1 MASVGSSQDPPET
14 GNRRA
19 RAAIG
24 APAEPAGRGFLARRG
39 WFKDSRA
46 VGSRRRTASCSLKR
60 IWRAAPYA
68 IRILRSKSPSFLQK
82 TSHSQQS
89 PISRPLARSQRAIAH
104 FGRILAGPRACWISP
119 ALASARIR
127 RLSSLGGARLVGSS
141 LEDPDMA
148 LLHFG
153 CRRCGRRSALLTWCG
168 LAVAP
173 PWLSAGGGLVE
184 FCDELL
190 GAASD
195 VVSCR
200 AYLFDGSF
208 FGVG

>member
-60 IWRAAPYA
+60 IWRSCA
-68 IRILRSKSPSFLQK
+68 LRDSHSSQNHRVSFRRQA
-82 TSHSQQS
+82 SQQS

-104 FGRILAGPRACWISP
+104 FGRILLDPVLVYVRVADG
-119 ALASARIR
+119 R
-127 RLSSLGGARLVGSS
+127 RLNQISLDRRRQIQTVAFRAATLGSPSRQDPPQARGSS
-141 LEDPDMA
+141 
-148 LLHFG
+148 
-153 CRRCGRRSALLTWCG
+153 RR
-168 LAVAP
+168 
-173 PWLSAGGGLVE
+173 
-184 FCDELL
+184 
-190 GAASD
+190 
-195 VVSCR
+195 
-200 AYLFDGSF
+200 
-208 FGVG
+208 